1 MSRIIRN
8 PNRGK
13 YVVVANALARDVSLS
28 FKARGIMLYLLSLP
42 DDWEL
47 NIQHLAETGGKDG
60 MSSIRSGV
68 AELLKAGYL
77 EHKVI
82 RDAANRIVRHEW
94 IIREKANA
102 VPEVGFPEVE
112 NPHVENRMLR
122 ITYRRNT
129 NTSFRGQAAREEAEK
144 AENAEPSQEPQP
156 TIQAEKQ
163 TSQKPNRPR
172 NAILDA
178 LVVLDGTSI
187 EQATSPA
194 FSAAGRALATIRQVC
209 PDVDLAKIELA
220 AKNYRSKWP
229 NASIS
234 ALALAKHWGALQAP
248 AKKEPQTGGFILLPA
263 LHL

>member
-8 PNRGK
+8 PNRDR
-13 YVVVANALARDVSLS
+13 YVVVDNALARDVSLS

-94 IIREKANA
+94 LIREKANA
-102 VPEVGFPEVE
+102 VPEARFPEVE
-112 NPHVENRMLR
+112 NPNVENRMLR

-129 NTSFRGQAAREEAEK
+129 HTSFRGQAAREEASTE
-144 AENAEPSQEPQP
+144 EPTKTEPQP
-156 TIQAEKQ
+156 TAKAEKQ
-163 TSQKPNRPR
+163 TSQKQNRPR
-172 NAILDA
+172 NALLDA
-178 LVVLDGTSI
+178 LVALDGTSI

-209 PDVDLAKIELA
+209 PDVDLAKIELS
-220 AKNYRSKWP
+220 AKNYRAKWP
-229 NASIS
+229 HASIS
-234 ALALAKHWGALQAP
+234 AMALAKHWGALQAP

-263 LHL
+263 LHF